1 MARVGSQRYNGVL
14 GNVIL
19 IFISSYNNPYR
30 FIFNYDLWPVKIWH
44 TENIAEKYVIY
55 SRDMYQ
61 IAS

>member
-30 FIFNYDLWPVKIWH
+30 FIFNYDLWPVKKIGILRILLK
-44 TENIAEKYVIY
+44 N
-55 SRDMYQ
+55 M
-61 IAS
+61 